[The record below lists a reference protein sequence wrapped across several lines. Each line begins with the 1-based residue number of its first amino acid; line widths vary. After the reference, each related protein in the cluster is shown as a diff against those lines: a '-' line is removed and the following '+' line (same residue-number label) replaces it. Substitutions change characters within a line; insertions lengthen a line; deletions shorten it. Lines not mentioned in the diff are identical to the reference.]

1 MRQSAILL
9 YRNYLVILFY
19 RLVVMQLQDR
29 GMGVLDAI
37 RYLIYTAISIH
48 FLLVLNK
55 LVEFDLA
62 LFGIELFIVLFL
74 NFD

>member
-1 MRQSAILL
+1 MRKSAILL
-9 YRNYLVILFY
+9 YRNYLNFLFY

-29 GMGVLDAI
+29 GMGVLNAI
-37 RYLIYTAISIH
+37 RYLIYTVISIH

-62 LFGIELFIVLFL
+62 LLGIELFIVLLL
-74 NFD
+74 NSD

>member
-1 MRQSAILL
+1 
-9 YRNYLVILFY
+9 
-19 RLVVMQLQDR
+19 MQLQDR